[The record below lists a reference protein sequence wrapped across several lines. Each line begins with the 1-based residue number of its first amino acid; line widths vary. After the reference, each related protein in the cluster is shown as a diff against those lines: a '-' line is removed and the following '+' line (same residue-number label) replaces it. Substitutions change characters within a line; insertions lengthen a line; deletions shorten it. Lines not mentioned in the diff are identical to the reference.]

1 MKKKLIMAL
10 LALSIAVMAAG
21 CGDKKSDKSKD
32 DDKKTETSAED
43 TAVDTNSKG
52 KVVAVDVDDISKYVK
67 LGDYKNLEVTE
78 TKTEIT
84 DADVEDY
91 ISQQLTYKAEEITED
106 RPVQENDTVNID
118 YTGYLDGEAFDG
130 GSATDSDLLIGSN
143 SFIDGFESG
152 LIGKSKG
159 EEVTLDLTFPD
170 PYSNNPD
177 LAGKPVQFKVKIN
190 AIKAAPELTDEW
202 VKNNTDKQTVDE
214 YKEEIKNSL
223 KENAYLNY
231 MSQLKSDL
239 FQKVVESSE
248 ITEYPEKPMSETM
261 DYVKNKIQE
270 QYASPSG
277 MTLEEYWESQ
287 SISTEQA
294 EETMTQMAQNI
305 LQQSLI
311 VQAIFD
317 AEKVEISVEDYEAEL
332 EKFAKDYGFKD
343 AEALKSAYSDETMVK
358 ANVLWSKSCEILQE
372 TAKVTYV
379 PADAQNTGDGDAKT
393 E

>member
-1 MKKKLIMAL
+1 M
-10 LALSIAVMAAG
+10 
-21 CGDKKSDKSKD
+21 
-32 DDKKTETSAED
+32 
-43 TAVDTNSKG
+43 
-52 KVVAVDVDDISKYVK
+52 
-67 LGDYKNLEVTE
+67 
-78 TKTEIT
+78 
-84 DADVEDY
+84 
-91 ISQQLTYKAEEITED
+91 
-106 RPVQENDTVNID
+106 
-118 YTGYLDGEAFDG
+118 
-130 GSATDSDLLIGSN
+130 
-143 SFIDGFESG
+143 
-152 LIGKSKG
+152 
-159 EEVTLDLTFPD
+159 
-170 PYSNNPD
+170 
-177 LAGKPVQFKVKIN
+177 QFKVKIN

-223 KENAYLNY
+223 KENADLNY

-372 TAKVTYV
+372 TAKVTDV